1 MNLNPANAATAAA
14 AAVAAAPPFRRR
26 TRACAANCASL
37 SISAPP
43 HLRGRGHVRLLYSRQ
58 AAAVHPLNKHANEC
72 LFYIS
77 VTFCPGESSYSPT
90 ATPTVRPS
98 GRATRTHVPVPHR
111 DVTVRR
117 LFLFF
122 FLGGAKWCR
131 RAPLHLQPPRT
142 TSPHALFIS
151 VHGFVID
158 SFFYPVAAIFHM
170 AYLDAAPPRG

>member
-1 MNLNPANAATAAA
+1 MLPQLPLLLLPLPLPSGDAHVPVLPTLLVCLFLHRHTSEAAAT
-14 AAVAAAPPFRRR
+14 
-26 TRACAANCASL
+26 CDYS
-37 SISAPP
+37 S
-43 HLRGRGHVRLLYSRQ
+43 SRQ

-90 ATPTVRPS
+90 PTPTVRPS

-111 DVTVRR
+111 DVTIRR